1 MPNFS
6 YRARGRDGREVRG
19 VLQAENKAAAVS
31 RIKESY
37 PVLLQIA
44 QLNEK
49 KSMSGLLNT
58 EIGSKRFKTKTL
70 AILCSQFAIT
80 LRSGMAVSRAM
91 RMLAGQSGDKRLRR
105 VLEEA
110 AEKVASGSTV
120 ASALEEYSERFP
132 LTFIETIRAGEQS
145 GTLDRSFEKLH
156 RFYEKS
162 YRTTEKIKGALTYPM
177 FVIAI
182 AVIVVII
189 VMAKVIPT
197 IAQVF
202 ADLGGKLPLMTR
214 MLIATSNFFAKSWIV
229 ILAVLFLIFLLFHMW
244 GNTKEGK
251 RKRSELAL
259 KLPIAGTIN
268 RMNASAQ
275 FANTMSVLLA
285 AGITLDQAVDTTA
298 RVMDN
303 VLFREEIQS
312 MRAGIEQGHSLTEC
326 LRSSICFPQTMIDMC
341 SVGEETGELEENL
354 ENVADYYAN
363 EADYRVQRLLAM
375 LEPIMLIGLALFAGV
390 IVVSIYL
397 PIFTMY
403 DLM

>member
-37 PVLLQIA
+37 PVLLHIA

-49 KSMSGLLNT
+49 KSMSGLLNM

-70 AILCSQFAIT
+70 AILCSQFAIA

-145 GTLDRSFEKLH
+145 GTLDRSFERLH

-162 YRTTEKIKGALTYPM
+162 YRTTEKIKSALTYPM

-197 IAQVF
+197 ISQVF

-214 MLIATSNFFAKSWIV
+214 MLIATSNFFVKSWIV
-229 ILAVLFLIFLLFHMW
+229 ILAVLFLVFLLFHIW

-259 KLPIAGTIN
+259 KLPIAGAIN

-312 MRAGIEQGHSLTEC
+312 MRAGIERGHSLTEC

-375 LEPIMLIGLALFAGV
+375 LEPIMLIGLALFAAI

>member
-6 YRARGRDGREVRG
+6 YRARGRDGREIRG
-19 VLQAENKAAAVS
+19 TLQAENEASAVS
-31 RIKESY
+31 RIRESY
-37 PVLLQIA
+37 PILLSITP
-44 QLNEK
+44 LNEK
-49 KSMSGLLNT
+49 KSLSGLMSM

-80 LRSGMAVSRAM
+80 LRSGMPIARAM
-91 RMLAGQSGDKRLRR
+91 RMLAGQSGDKRLKR
-105 VLEEA
+105 VMEEA
-110 AEKVASGSTV
+110 SEKVASGSTV

-145 GTLDRSFEKLH
+145 GTLDRSFERLH

-162 YRTTEKIKGALTYPM
+162 YRTTEKIKGALTYPI

-182 AVIVVII
+182 AVVVVII

-197 IAQVF
+197 IANVF
-202 ADLGGKLPLMTR
+202 SDLGGELPLLTR
-214 MLIATSNFFAKSWIV
+214 MLIGASNFFAKYWILMLG
-229 ILAVLFLIFLLFHMW
+229 ILFLLYMFFRMW
-244 GNTKEGK
+244 GNTEKGK
-251 RKRSELAL
+251 LRKSELAL
-259 KLPIAGTIN
+259 KLPLAGTIN
-268 RMNASAQ
+268 QMNASAQ

-285 AGITLDQAVDTTA
+285 AGITLDQAVETTA

-303 VLFREEIQS
+303 VLFKKEIQS
-312 MRAGIEQGHSLTEC
+312 MKAGIEQGRSLTEC
-326 LRSSICFPQTMIDMC
+326 LQGCSCIPKTMIDMC

-363 EADYRVQRLLAM
+363 EADYRVQKLLAM
-375 LEPIMLIGLALFAGV
+375 LEPTLLVCLAIFAGI

>member
-6 YRARGRDGREVRG
+6 YRARGRDGREIRG
-19 VLQAENKAAAVS
+19 TLQAENEASAVS
-31 RIKESY
+31 RIRESY
-37 PVLLQIA
+37 PILLSITP
-44 QLNEK
+44 LNEK
-49 KSMSGLLNT
+49 KSLSGLLSM

-80 LRSGMAVSRAM
+80 LRSGMPIARAM
-91 RMLAGQSGDKRLRR
+91 GMLAGQSGDKRLKR
-105 VLEEA
+105 VMEEA
-110 AEKVASGSTV
+110 SEKVASGSTV

-145 GTLDRSFEKLH
+145 GTLDRSFERLH

-162 YRTTEKIKGALTYPM
+162 YRTTEKIKGALTYPI

-182 AVIVVII
+182 AVVVVII

-197 IAQVF
+197 IANVF
-202 ADLGGKLPLMTR
+202 SDLGGELPLLTR
-214 MLIATSNFFAKSWIV
+214 MLIGASNFFAKYWILMLG
-229 ILAVLFLIFLLFHMW
+229 ILFLLYMVFRMW
-244 GNTKEGK
+244 GNTEKGK
-251 RKRSELAL
+251 LRKSEFAL
-259 KLPIAGTIN
+259 KLPLAGTIN
-268 RMNASAQ
+268 QMNASAQ

-285 AGITLDQAVDTTA
+285 AGITLDQAVETTA

-303 VLFREEIQS
+303 ALFKKEIQS
-312 MRAGIEQGHSLTEC
+312 MKAGIEQGRSLTEC
-326 LRSSICFPQTMIDMC
+326 LQGCSCIPQTMIDMC

-363 EADYRVQRLLAM
+363 EADYRVQKLLAM
-375 LEPIMLIGLALFAGV
+375 LEPTLLVCLAIFAGI

>member
-6 YRARGRDGREVRG
+6 YRARGRDGREIRG
-19 VLQAENKAAAVS
+19 TLQAENEASAVS
-31 RIKESY
+31 RIRESY
-37 PVLLQIA
+37 PILLSITP
-44 QLNEK
+44 LNEK
-49 KSMSGLLNT
+49 KSLSGLLSM
-58 EIGSKRFKTKTL
+58 EIGSKCFKTKTL

-80 LRSGMAVSRAM
+80 LRSGMPIARAM
-91 RMLAGQSGDKRLRR
+91 RMLAGQSGDKRLKR
-105 VLEEA
+105 VMEETS
-110 AEKVASGSTV
+110 EKVASGSTV

-145 GTLDRSFEKLH
+145 GTLDRSFERLH

-162 YRTTEKIKGALTYPM
+162 YRTTEKIKGALTYPI

-182 AVIVVII
+182 AVVVVII

-197 IAQVF
+197 IANVF
-202 ADLGGKLPLMTR
+202 SDLGGELPLLTR
-214 MLIATSNFFAKSWIV
+214 MLIGASNFFAKYWILMLG
-229 ILAVLFLIFLLFHMW
+229 ILFLLYMVFRMW
-244 GNTKEGK
+244 GNTEKGK
-251 RKRSELAL
+251 LRKSEFAL
-259 KLPIAGTIN
+259 KLPLAGTIN
-268 RMNASAQ
+268 QMNASAQ

-285 AGITLDQAVDTTA
+285 AGITLDQAVETTA

-303 VLFREEIQS
+303 VLFKKEIQS
-312 MRAGIEQGHSLTEC
+312 MKAGIEQGRSLTEC
-326 LRSSICFPQTMIDMC
+326 LQGCFCIPQTMIDMC

-363 EADYRVQRLLAM
+363 EADYRVQKLLAM
-375 LEPIMLIGLALFAGV
+375 LEPTLLVCLAIFAGI

>member
-6 YRARGRDGREVRG
+6 YRARGRDGREIRG
-19 VLQAENKAAAVS
+19 TLQAENEASAVS
-31 RIKESY
+31 RIRESY
-37 PVLLQIA
+37 PILLSITP
-44 QLNEK
+44 LNEK
-49 KSMSGLLNT
+49 KSLSGLLSM

-80 LRSGMAVSRAM
+80 LRSGMPIARAM
-91 RMLAGQSGDKRLRR
+91 RMLAGQSGDKRLKR
-105 VLEEA
+105 VMEEA
-110 AEKVASGSTV
+110 SEKVASGSTV

-145 GTLDRSFEKLH
+145 GTLDRSFERLH

-162 YRTTEKIKGALTYPM
+162 YRTTEKIKGALTYPI

-182 AVIVVII
+182 AVVVVII

-197 IAQVF
+197 IANVF
-202 ADLGGKLPLMTR
+202 SDLGGELPLLTR
-214 MLIATSNFFAKSWIV
+214 MLIGASNFFAKYWILMLG
-229 ILAVLFLIFLLFHMW
+229 ILFLLYMVFRMW
-244 GNTKEGK
+244 GNTEKGK
-251 RKRSELAL
+251 LRKSEFAL
-259 KLPIAGTIN
+259 KLPLAGTIN
-268 RMNASAQ
+268 QMNASAQ

-285 AGITLDQAVDTTA
+285 AGITLDQAVETTA

-303 VLFREEIQS
+303 ALFKKEIQS
-312 MRAGIEQGHSLTEC
+312 MKAGIEQGRSLTEC
-326 LRSSICFPQTMIDMC
+326 LQGCSCIPQTMIDMC

-363 EADYRVQRLLAM
+363 EADYRVQKLLAM
-375 LEPIMLIGLALFAGV
+375 LEPTLLVCLAIFAGI

>member
-6 YRARGRDGREVRG
+6 YRARGRDGREIRG
-19 VLQAENKAAAVS
+19 TLQAENEASAVS
-31 RIKESY
+31 RIRESY
-37 PVLLQIA
+37 PILLSITP
-44 QLNEK
+44 LNEK
-49 KSMSGLLNT
+49 KSLSGLLSM

-80 LRSGMAVSRAM
+80 LRSGMPIARAM
-91 RMLAGQSGDKRLRR
+91 RMLAGQSGDKRLKR
-105 VLEEA
+105 VMEETS
-110 AEKVASGSTV
+110 EKVASGSTV

-145 GTLDRSFEKLH
+145 GTLDRSFERLH

-162 YRTTEKIKGALTYPM
+162 YRTTEKIKGALTYPI

-182 AVIVVII
+182 AVVVVII

-197 IAQVF
+197 IANVF
-202 ADLGGKLPLMTR
+202 SDLGGELPLLTR
-214 MLIATSNFFAKSWIV
+214 MLIGASNFFAKYWILMLG
-229 ILAVLFLIFLLFHMW
+229 ILFLLYMVFRMW
-244 GNTKEGK
+244 GNTEKGK
-251 RKRSELAL
+251 LRKSEFAL
-259 KLPIAGTIN
+259 KLPLAGTIN
-268 RMNASAQ
+268 QMNASAQ

-285 AGITLDQAVDTTA
+285 AGITLDQAVETTA

-303 VLFREEIQS
+303 VLFKKEIQS
-312 MRAGIEQGHSLTEC
+312 MKAGIEQGRSLTEC
-326 LRSSICFPQTMIDMC
+326 LRGCSCIPQTMIDMC

-363 EADYRVQRLLAM
+363 EADYRVQKLLAM
-375 LEPIMLIGLALFAGV
+375 LEPTLLVCLAIFAGI